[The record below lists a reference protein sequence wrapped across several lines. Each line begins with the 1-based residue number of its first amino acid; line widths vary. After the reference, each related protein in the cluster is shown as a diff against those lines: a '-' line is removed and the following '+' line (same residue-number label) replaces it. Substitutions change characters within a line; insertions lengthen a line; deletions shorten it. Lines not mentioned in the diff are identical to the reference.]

1 MPYNIQVLP
10 SHEREAIITAE
21 ESTSTERYS
30 FYERLDRAEQ
40 LPVINLRIEV
50 PVYRMENFRTRSE
63 QIRYRHDNALTDEFF
78 AAGQENEEAQR
89 IQHSFLW
96 RLAQEERDSVASIVE
111 VLRANQQR
119 EPLLITRTGVV
130 VNGNRRL
137 AAIRELADS
146 MPSFSHVQCMVL
158 QGSVSREELQEIEV
172 RLQMTP
178 NTRLPYEWIDESL
191 AIRELSESGK
201 DARRIADLMRKR
213 VNDVETALNALSEA
227 EAYLST
233 WKATP
238 TNYNEVLDGEQ
249 FFKDLATKVRRLPP
263 EEKAAAQRIQWL
275 LFDSR
280 DEIGG
285 RIYQYK
291 EIAGSLLLQTVT
303 RLVEDLGVALETN
316 ALDDD
321 LEFSIPDEEQLSPFM
336 AIANFIDAASDRDS
350 LGSQVL
356 DICTGLIEA
365 RKGERRSRAALRLV
379 QEAHSRLNQ
388 IDLSSAEPS
397 TYAAMRAQLEAVR
410 DKAVQLLT
418 RMSTEGLSCGSE

>member
-1 MPYNIQVLP
+1 
-10 SHEREAIITAE
+10 
-21 ESTSTERYS
+21 
-30 FYERLDRAEQ
+30 
-40 LPVINLRIEV
+40 
-50 PVYRMENFRTRSE
+50 
-63 QIRYRHDNALTDEFF
+63 
-78 AAGQENEEAQR
+78 
-89 IQHSFLW
+89 
-96 RLAQEERDSVASIVE
+96 
-111 VLRANQQR
+111 
-119 EPLLITRTGVV
+119 
-130 VNGNRRL
+130 
-137 AAIRELADS
+137 

-201 DARRIADLMRKR
+201 DSRRIAELMRKR
-213 VNDVETALNALSEA
+213 TNDVDVALYALGEA
-227 EAYLST
+227 EAYLAT
-233 WKATP
+233 WRTAP
-238 TNYNEVLDGEQ
+238 TDYDEVQDGEQ

-291 EIAGSLLLQTVT
+291 EIAGSLLSQAVN
-303 RLVEDLGVALETN
+303 RLVDDLGVT
-316 ALDDD
+316 LDAAPTGDD
-321 LEFSIPDEEQLSPFM
+321 LGFSIPDEEQVSPFL
-336 AIANFIDAASDRDS
+336 AIANYIDSSTDRDA

-365 RKGERRSRAALRLV
+365 RRGERRSRAALRLV

-388 IDLSSAEPS
+388 IDLGSAEPA
-397 TYAAMRAQLEAVR
+397 THVAIRAQLEAVR
-410 DKAVQLLT
+410 DKAMQLMN
-418 RMSTEGLSCGSE
+418 RMTEEGLS